1 MGARGGVL
9 RRGLLLAGLL
19 LAAAVVPARAAERL
33 TVEVSGIEEAEAR
46 DNLLAALA
54 PSPGIEIDGKVNR
67 PWLEYY
73 RRRAPQLAV
82 EALRPFGYYHA
93 GADTQL
99 AVLDGEIF
107 RLTVNVRPGAP
118 VRITALD
125 LRVSGPGAGQKA
137 LAGLVRAF
145 PLEEGGILRQDLY
158 ERAKEELRDS
168 AVALGYLDAA
178 FPRHAIVI
186 DPELDQARV
195 ELTLE
200 TGERYLFGPARLDGG
215 DAYPRDFLARYLA
228 FTPGEP
234 FSQDLLGQ
242 TQLNFLNSDRFREAV
257 IAPHPEEVEELRVP
271 VDVRLTPSRQIRLR
285 PGIGYGTDTGARASV
300 NFRHLNAFGLGHE
313 FSAEFKAA
321 ERQQSFLIGYILP
334 SLTDLNSQLALTGGY
349 DAEETDSY
357 DSRKIFLEGR
367 QTRALPRG
375 RLLAGY
381 LRLLR
386 EDYTIGGED
395 ARETLFLPGAEYT
408 QRRYDDP
415 RQPRKGYLYRLEL
428 RGTHRA
434 LGSAANL
441 LQAIGDGRLLRPLP
455 AGFSLLLRAQAAST
469 WQDREFDAIPPS
481 LRFFAGGDQSVRGYA
496 WQSLGPKDDKGKVIG
511 GKHLLVGSVE
521 LEHPLG
527 GNWGVALFYDAG
539 NAFDSF
545 SDYELAQ
552 GAGLGVRY
560 YTPVGPLRID
570 LARQV
575 GVSDPSFRLH
585 LSIGLTW

>member
-1 MGARGGVL
+1 M

-33 TVEVSGIEEAEAR
+33 KIEVTGIEEPEAR

-82 EALRPFGYYHA
+82 EALKPFGYYHA
-93 GADTQL
+93 EADTQL

-107 RLTVNVRPGAP
+107 RLTVNVRPGEP
-118 VRITALD
+118 
-125 LRVSGPGAGQKA
+125 LRVAALELRLNGPGAGQKA
-137 LAGLVRAF
+137 LVKLVREF
-145 PLEEGGILRQDLY
+145 PLKEGGTLRQDLY
-158 ERAKEELRDS
+158 DRAKEELLDH
-168 AVALGYLDAA
+168 ALALGYLDAA
-178 FPRHAIVI
+178 TPVHAIAI
-186 DPELDQARV
+186 DPERNQARV
-195 ELTLE
+195 ELTVE
-200 TGERYLFGPARLDGG
+200 TSERYLFGPARLEGG
-215 DAYPRDFLARYLA
+215 EAYPRDFLARYLA
-228 FTPGEP
+228 FAPGEP
-234 FSQDLLGQ
+234 FSQEALGQ
-242 TQLNFLNSDRFREAV
+242 TQLNFLNSDRFRDVV
-257 IAPHPEEVEELRVP
+257 ITAQPDAAEELRVP
-271 VDVRLTPSRQIRLR
+271 VDLRLTPSREVRLR

-300 NFRHLNAFGLGHE
+300 NFRHLNVFGLGHE
-313 FSAEFKAA
+313 FSAELKAA
-321 ERQQSFLIGYILP
+321 ERQQSFLLGYILP
-334 SLTDLNSQLALTGGY
+334 DRSDLNSQLALTGGY

-375 RLLAGY
+375 RLVAAY
-381 LRLLR
+381 LKLLR

-395 ARETLFLPGAEYT
+395 ARETLLLPGAEYT

-415 RQPRKGYLYRLEL
+415 RQPRKGYLYRLEV
-428 RGTHRA
+428 RGTHQA
-434 LGSAANL
+434 LGSAVNL
-441 LQAIGDGRLLRPLP
+441 LQAIGEGRLLRPLP

-469 WQDREFDAIPPS
+469 WQDSEFDAIPPS

-521 LEHPLG
+521 LERPLA